1 MDKLQGV
8 KESIRFE
15 YLPHKGRR
23 ENALLLFVFVI
34 ETVLEIQIGLPLQP
48 CFSSTGISRYY
59 KYSLNRIRWSKC
71 HTNQFGSVL

>member
-48 CFSSTGISRYY
+48 CYSSTGTSRY
-59 KYSLNRIRWSKC
+59 
-71 HTNQFGSVL
+71 